1 MNLLFVCSGN
11 TCRSPMAEVIALAQ
25 MRTAGGFGKSA
36 VTSAGLAAYPGDSAN
51 PASVRVCAEHGLDLS
66 NHRSKSLT
74 TDLIEASDHIYTMT
88 QSQALQLQRILPQYA
103 AKVTPL
109 IPDGDVKDPYGQND
123 TVYANCYN
131 QIEQAIEA
139 LIPQWKDELEKETNL

>member
-25 MRTAGGFGKSA
+25 MRAAGGFGKSA
-36 VTSAGLAAYPGDSAN
+36 VTSAGLAACPGAPAN
-51 PASVRVCAEHGLDLS
+51 PASVRVCAEHGLDLTS
-66 NHRSKSLT
+66 HRSKSLT

-88 QSQALQLQRILPQYA
+88 QGQALQLKRILPQYA
-103 AKVTPL
+103 AKVSPL
-109 IPDGDVKDPYGQND
+109 IPDDDVKDPYGQND
-123 TVYANCYN
+123 TVYANCYD

-139 LIPQWKDELEKETNL
+139 LVPQWKDDLEKE